1 MSSPN
6 IWFLVLPND
15 VLDTMLKFCTPKDAV
30 QLVSTCKVLFNSPDI
45 QCIIQDLT
53 MNVLKDAANYIEYYY
68 LVAWTHNEI
77 SRCVRPEYTFLC
89 TEWAQ
94 IVDRL
99 DKLKLRC
106 TGVQCLVCI
115 KSEKRYHE
123 VRAFYEDMM
132 YMIAQCGRTLTLMY

>member
-6 IWFLVLPND
+6 IWLLVLPND
-15 VLDTMLKFCTPKDAV
+15 ALDTMLKFCTPKDAV
-30 QLVSTCKVLFNSPDI
+30 QLVSTCKALFNSPDI
-45 QCIIQDLT
+45 QRIIQDLT
-53 MNVLKDAANYIEYYY
+53 MNVLKYAAYNIEYYY
-68 LVAWTHNEI
+68 LVAWKHHEL
-77 SRCVRPEYTFLC
+77 SKHVQPEYTFLR

-106 TGVQCLVCI
+106 TGVQCMVHI
-115 KSEKRYHE
+115 KSEKRYHD
-123 VRAFYEDMM
+123 VKAFYEDMM